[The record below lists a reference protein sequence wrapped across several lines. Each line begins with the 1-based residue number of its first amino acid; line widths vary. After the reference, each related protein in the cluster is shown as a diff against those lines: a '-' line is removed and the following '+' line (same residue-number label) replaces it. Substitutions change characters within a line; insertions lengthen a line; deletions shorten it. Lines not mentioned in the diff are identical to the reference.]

1 MDKTGI
7 ISGLLTIGYLVA
19 PFVSAILLLTVTRT
33 STKEYPPVK
42 SALLRAPGESFRRKI
57 LFFDENVM
65 QVAVIITAVPWL
77 IVGIVVWVIPSLG
90 KEFEWPGFYFS
101 ALVTFGAMALTSL
114 WVYYHVLRRRRY
126 VAGYFGERAVGEELD
141 KLPEGYHVFHNFPV
155 TPGIYGQDL
164 DHIVVGPT
172 GVFVIE
178 TKMQRKRRARKNF
191 AVDKVFYDGR
201 QLIWPWAEDTH
212 GLQQATNEAEWL
224 TKWIRQMTGLDL
236 AARPVLALPG
246 WWVETRTPG
255 PVAVHNPKNLPS
267 YILGKGTRTLD
278 PQQIDLIA
286 RQLDSR
292 CRDVRD

>member
-1 MDKTGI
+1 MDKTLI
-7 ISGLLTIGYLVA
+7 AAIVFCAYILL
-19 PFVSAILLLTVTRT
+19 PFVVGTLLVV
-33 STKEYPPVK
+33 VK
-42 SALLRAPGESFRRKI
+42 GKRSGERWPEDFKLLRAPGETLRRKI
-57 LFFDENVM
+57 FKMDENVP
-65 QVAVIITAVPWL
+65 QNALVFVIAPWL
-77 IVGIVVWVIPSLG
+77 LAGLILWGLPKLG
-90 KEFEWPGFYFS
+90 KGFNLPTII
-101 ALVTFGAMALTSL
+101 LVFGVLVAGLVVSCW
-114 WVYYHVLRRRRY
+114 WVYNHFLKRHRY
-126 VAGYFGERAVGEELD
+126 LLGYLGERAVGEWLD
-141 KLPEGYHVFHNFPV
+141 TLPREYRVFHDVPV
-155 TPGIYGQDL
+155 DEGKGAFNL
-164 DHIVVGPT
+164 DHVVVGPT
-172 GVFVIE
+172 GLFAIE
-178 TKMQRKRRARKNF
+178 TKTRRKGRAREGF
-191 AVDKVFYDGR
+191 ADHKVFYDGR